1 MYFFIRFIVSSGII
15 LSTVLLT
22 IKCKGNWKKLKRAL
36 IIVLGIVL
44 VLLDVL
50 FPLDVMLLKFD
61 SVEAAVRY
69 RNGTEVQEIGIVE
82 GEASCI
88 AFWHPEANT
97 TSNCIVRKTGDKYQ
111 LVLMWKDVLWLDT
124 FPSVYRVKETDDYYV
139 VGIGYEIVLPTVVT
153 DKGEYAIVNAMQDTN
168 GTNIGGKG
176 YSYYLYYKDVTADSY
191 IEIDGNKI
199 YLLDE

>member
-1 MYFFIRFIVSSGII
+1 MYFFIRFVVSSGII
-15 LSTVLLT
+15 LSTVLLA

-69 RNGTEVQEIGIVE
+69 RNGAEVQEIGIVE

-88 AFWHPEANT
+88 AFWHPDAHT
-97 TSNCIVRKTGDKYQ
+97 TSNCIVKKEDDEYRI
-111 LVLMWKDVLWLDT
+111 VLMWKDVRRIDY
-124 FPSVYRVKETDDYYV
+124 FPSVYWVKGTDDYFV
-139 VGIGYEIVLPTVVT
+139 VGIGYQIILPTVVS
-153 DKGEYAIVNAMQDTN
+153 DKGEYAAVNAMQDVN
-168 GTNIGGKG
+168 GANVGGKS
-176 YSYYLYYKDVTADSY
+176 YSYYLYYNDVTTDSY
-191 IEIDGNKI
+191 IEIDGVKQ
-199 YLLDE
+199 YLLDR